1 MLKPLPADLKDWAIV
16 FDLDDTLYYEAE
28 YVESARREIAR
39 RIATRFP
46 DAGLGEQQM
55 VEIMARYP
63 IHGPGAFDALHAALP
78 PEVAAVADIQWMRRV
93 YRSHIPAISLKPE
106 VETTLATLRNRG
118 ATIGLIT
125 DGRVETQSLKIQA
138 LGIDRFI
145 DRRLISVSEAI
156 GAEKYSSFP
165 FERMERLTPGCCRRV
180 YVGDNLAK
188 DFIHPKAM
196 GWSTVRL
203 EHPVSGPAIFA
214 AEAGKYPEKNQA
226 AVTIDNLPQLLC
238 VPIADI

>member
-39 RIATRFP
+39 RIALRFP
-46 DAGLGEQQM
+46 EAGLTEEEM
-55 VEIMARYP
+55 VGIMSRYP

-78 PEVAAVADIQWMRRV
+78 PEVSQIADIQWMRRV
-93 YRSHIPAISLKPE
+93 YRSHTPSISLKPE
-106 VETTLATLRNRG
+106 VEATLATLRSRG
-118 ATIGLIT
+118 ATLGLIT
-125 DGRVETQSLKIQA
+125 DGRVETQSLKIEA
-138 LGIDRFI
+138 LGIGRFV
-145 DRRLISVSEAI
+145 DKERISVSEAI
-156 GAEKYSSFP
+156 GAEKYSPVP
-165 FERMERLTPGCCRRV
+165 FERMERLTPGCTHRI

-196 GWSTVRL
+196 GWHTVRI

-214 AEAGKYPEKNQA
+214 AGIDKYPEKNHA
-226 AVTIDNLPQLLC
+226 AVTIDTLPQLLC
-238 VPIADI
+238 VPIADM